1 MSASRL
7 RRGGLPDEI
16 GTRLDH
22 LLVQR
27 GDVLVLSGNLAS
39 PERSLECLVQEL
51 REVPVRL
58 LDRIKILD

>member
-1 MSASRL
+1 
-7 RRGGLPDEI
+7 
-16 GTRLDH
+16 
-22 LLVQR
+22 VQR